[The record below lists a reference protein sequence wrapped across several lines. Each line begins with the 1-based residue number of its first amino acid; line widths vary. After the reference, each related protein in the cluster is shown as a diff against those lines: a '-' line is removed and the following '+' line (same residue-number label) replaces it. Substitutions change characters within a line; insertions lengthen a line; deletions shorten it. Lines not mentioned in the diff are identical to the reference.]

1 VACFAATMRLLGVPL
16 RWALGIAVALA
27 ITFPGAYGIGNPVP
41 IIGLGIAVAYR
52 YRDEPVVAGLG
63 VALAAMPKSSG
74 LLLAIPFL
82 LAGRL
87 RTVGY
92 AVLFSAAAAVVPV
105 ALQPNIWSRYLTAG
119 IKSVDANAYQR
130 GDNASL
136 LHLARSLWGL
146 PYAVTV
152 LLLAAVAIGMAIR
165 QHDLFWPTAWACV
178 AMLPI
183 SWMYSLLSLLPLIV
197 FAVRQTPRRTVA
209 PAALA
214 IGVASGSPPLAEWA
228 DEDLPGRDRSG
239 HGDLPAGPQPRSSVV
254 APTGRRA
261 IPAASAQSN
270 LGSRSLSGRSVAA
283 GAILR
288 SRWRLARPTDAP
300 HHGVAGDPNRGG
312 LGDWQVGQPQRPPG
326 PAGQQP
332 DRAGSQH
339 RVRSPQQSGERSLQ
353 EQESGD
359 VAGLGRA
366 GQLRPVSGQP
376 FGELRT
382 GARRVDDAERFGDA
396 RRIED
401 VRIPLGGVEPTRAIA
416 LISPQEAVDFGD
428 MNPAEQMRVGSVV
441 RPAVGR
447 HATNP
452 LMNRPDAG
460 DHIFRVSGGT
470 ERGDRQKRAGA
481 LQPAKRVAA
490 VARVRGH
497 PGHRDRM

>member
-1 VACFAATMRLLGVPL
+1 MHVLAGCAAYGALLWLLLYIGRHVHIPVAVPDNPDAGGGSLVPAIRQLLGLPDRRDFFVDYASAHALTHGRDAYANSADLFRGIGPVWNVAGANPHPPTLLVLVLPFTLLHYGPALAAWALAMVACFAATMRLLGVPL

-92 AVLFSAAAAVVPV
+92 VVLFSAAAAVVPV

-165 QHDLFWPTAWACV
+165 QQDLFWPTAWACV

-214 IGVASGSPPLAEWA
+214 IGVASGSPPLGEWPTKTYPIVII
-228 DEDLPGRDRSG
+228 LVTVTYLLVRNRDR
-239 HGDLPAGPQPRSSVV
+239 
-254 APTGRRA
+254 
-261 IPAASAQSN
+261 
-270 LGSRSLSGRSVAA
+270 
-283 GAILR
+283 
-288 SRWRLARPTDAP
+288 
-300 HHGVAGDPNRGG
+300 
-312 LGDWQVGQPQRPPG
+312 
-326 PAGQQP
+326 
-332 DRAGSQH
+332 
-339 RVRSPQQSGERSLQ
+339 
-353 EQESGD
+353 
-359 VAGLGRA
+359 
-366 GQLRPVSGQP
+366 
-376 FGELRT
+376 
-382 GARRVDDAERFGDA
+382 
-396 RRIED
+396 
-401 VRIPLGGVEPTRAIA
+401 PLW
-416 LISPQEAVDFGD
+416 L
-428 MNPAEQMRVGSVV
+428 
-441 RPAVGR
+441 RPAVAR
-447 HATNP
+447 YRPRLPRATS
-452 LMNRPDAG
+452 AA
-460 DHIFRVSGGT
+460 
-470 ERGDRQKRAGA
+470 DR
-481 LQPAKRVAA
+481 
-490 VARVRGH
+490 
-497 PGHRDRM
+497 